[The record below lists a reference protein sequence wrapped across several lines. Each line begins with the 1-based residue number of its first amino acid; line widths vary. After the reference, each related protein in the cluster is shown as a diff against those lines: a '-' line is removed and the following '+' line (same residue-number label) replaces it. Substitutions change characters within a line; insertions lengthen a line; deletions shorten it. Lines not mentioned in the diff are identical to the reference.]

1 MKKVLTSLAA
11 GLFVFSMN
19 INADE
24 GSPSLQ
30 QLQKAC
36 ELKQVG
42 YSCSVPGVQ
51 AKSGICIDAQWYG
64 YICDVKQTP
73 KN

>member
-1 MKKVLTSLAA
+1 MKKVLASLGI

-36 ELKQVG
+36 ELKQVA

-51 AKSGICIDAQWYG
+51 AKRGICIDAKWYG

-73 KN
+73 KS

>member
-1 MKKVLTSLAA
+1 MKKVLASLGV

-30 QLQKAC
+30 QLNKAC
-36 ELKQVG
+36 ALKQVS
-42 YSCSVPGVQ
+42 YSCTVPGMQ
-51 AKSGICIDAQWYG
+51 AKSGVCIDAKWNG
-64 YICDVKQTP
+64 YICSVKQTP
-73 KN
+73 KS